1 MLDPCS
7 CLSFLSLAVFSPPAI
22 WLWPS
27 GSILSSKICLAPDG
41 STHNRSNGPAPS
53 VTHTA
58 NYQFTDSYF
67 TLSNKTL
74 HCAVYVPTELCV
86 CVNERCLTF
95 RQGGASLSVVSKKQP
110 SDVFLLEPC
119 RNRKQ
124 NCVSPRQPGKRGQ
137 SNDRLSHTVNKTH
150 FKTWIKTYGGKS
162 ANTGNQSCFCGDAW
176 GLI

>member
-1 MLDPCS
+1 MVTGSIISLKFFNTVHCVLDPCS
-7 CLSFLSLAVFSPPAI
+7 CLSFLSPAAFSPPAV
-22 WLWPS
+22 WHWPS

-41 STHNRSNGPAPS
+41 STHTHSNGPAPS
-53 VTHTA
+53 VTHTDTHSKLSVHRFLF
-58 NYQFTDSYF
+58 YSQHTKLYTVQFMCLQS
-67 TLSNKTL
+67 
-74 HCAVYVPTELCV
+74 CV

-137 SNDRLSHTVNKTH
+137 SNDRLS
-150 FKTWIKTYGGKS
+150 
-162 ANTGNQSCFCGDAW
+162 Q
-176 GLI
+176 